1 MNVLKWFFQICTS
14 QDREVE
20 SHKAHILENGGSN
33 PSPAIN
39 SFYAVSARAV
49 YGSSGLNPWEK
60 VDVYPDDCWAVR
72 KTLSYVVQME
82 IISFIY
88 RGDQPW

>member
-20 SHKAHILENGGSN
+20 SRKVHILENGGSN

-39 SFYAVSARAV
+39 PSI
-49 YGSSGLNPWEK
+49 
-60 VDVYPDDCWAVR
+60 
-72 KTLSYVVQME
+72 VQR
-82 IISFIY
+82 IKANSQYTFFL
-88 RGDQPW
+88 

>member
-1 MNVLKWFFQICTS
+1 M
-14 QDREVE
+14 E

-39 SFYAVSARAV
+39 SF
-49 YGSSGLNPWEK
+49 GLCCQCTGGLWLKRIKPMGK
-60 VDVYPDDCWAVR
+60 VDVYPGDCWAVR